1 MKLIE
6 QLKIFFISLIFF
18 TIFTSF
24 LHAQSKDPITPDT
37 LSIFGGTAYNNFEV
51 SSGIG
56 LSTNY
61 SSFQHITQPTGDQ
74 QKFDNFA
81 PALEANIFYKN
92 KSENTIGFGFL
103 VNGFRGTN
111 KDSFNYSTTVGSHGS
126 SVAADLGSG
135 GGDEYLDVMPITGV
149 ASIGA
154 AVSGDPISSFQIK
167 SDLNSYSISPYVRIN
182 NNFFNS
188 SEFKFLKDYTT
199 DVGIMY
205 NNLNYDLSV
214 DLYDT
219 SGTRTYF
226 LNEKVKHNAIGP
238 FISLT
243 NIVPIQNSSYQFM
256 YGAKLAA
263 LFTESKLTA
272 NQSNTSGVQTY
283 NVTDSNNSF
292 GGLGTISL
300 GIINPLPQGIFYLM
314 ANGTVRND
322 VSKIVNPRCGAMI
335 DCNANN
341 SDAPGAAVDTDLATA
356 GYTAYGS
363 RSPAHL
369 ERTTNVSGSLM
380 AGIKLDF

>member
-1 MKLIE
+1 MKPIK
-6 QLKIFFISLIFF
+6 QLKTFFLSLIFF

-24 LHAQSKDPITPDT
+24 LHAQTKDPITPDT

-61 SSFQHITQPTGDQ
+61 GSFQHITQPTGDQ

-111 KDSFNYSTTVGSHGS
+111 KDSFDYSTTVNSHGS
-126 SVAADLGSG
+126 TAGDLVFGTG
-135 GGDEYLDVMPITGV
+135 VEYLDVMPITGAV
-149 ASIGA
+149 SIGDTA
-154 AVSGDPISSFQIK
+154 SNTISSFKIK
-167 SDLNSYSISPYVRIN
+167 SNLNSYSISPYVRID

-188 SEFKFLKDYTT
+188 SEFKFLKNYTT

-205 NNLNYDLSV
+205 NNLDYDLSV
-214 DLYDT
+214 DLYRID
-219 SGTRTYF
+219 GERRYF

-243 NIVPIQNSSYQFM
+243 NTVPIENSSFQFL

-272 NQSNTSGVQTY
+272 NQSDRFGAQTY
-283 NVTDSNNSF
+283 NVTDKNNSF

-300 GIINPLPQGIFYLM
+300 GIINPLPQGMFYLM

-335 DCNANN
+335 DCNAA
-341 SDAPGAAVDTDLATA
+341 DATQVDAGLSSA

-380 AGIKLDF
+380 VGVKLDF

>member
-1 MKLIE
+1 MKLIRH
-6 QLKIFFISLIFF
+6 LKIFFLSLFFF

-24 LHAQSKDPITPDT
+24 LHAQTKDLVTPDT
-37 LSIFGGTAYNNFEV
+37 LNIFGGTAYNNFEV

-61 SSFQHITQPTGDQ
+61 GTFQHITQPTGDQ

-103 VNGFRGTN
+103 VNGFRGTS
-111 KDSFNYSTTVGSHGS
+111 KDSFNYSTTIGSHGS
-126 SVAADLGSG
+126 VEADIVMGNG
-135 GGDEYLDVMPITGV
+135 IEYLDVMPITGAV
-149 ASIGA
+149 SIGA
-154 AVSGDPISSFQIK
+154 TAFNTISSFKIK
-167 SDLNSYSISPYVRIN
+167 SDLNSYSISPYVRVD

-188 SEFKFLKDYTT
+188 SEFKFLKHYTT

-205 NNLNYDLSV
+205 NNLNFDLSV
-214 DLYDT
+214 DVYNT

-272 NQSNTSGVQTY
+272 NQSNRIGVQTY
-283 NVTDSNNSF
+283 NVTDKNNSF

-300 GIINPLPQGIFYLM
+300 GIINPLPQGMFYLM

-322 VSKIVNPRCGAMI
+322 VSKIVNPRCGPMI
-335 DCNANN
+335 QCN
-341 SDAPGAAVDTDLATA
+341 APGAPITPSLSDA

-380 AGIKLDF
+380 VGVKLDF

>member
-1 MKLIE
+1 MKTIK
-6 QLKIFFISLIFF
+6 QLKLFFFSLIFF

-24 LHAQSKDPITPDT
+24 LHAQTKDPITPDT
-37 LSIFGGTAYNNFEV
+37 LSIFGGTAYNNFKV

-56 LSTNY
+56 LSVNHV
-61 SSFQHITQPTGDQ
+61 SFQHITQPTGDQ
-74 QKFDNFA
+74 QKFDNFS

-92 KSENTIGFGFL
+92 KLENTIGFGFL
-103 VNGFRGTN
+103 INGFRGTN
-111 KDSFNYSTTVGSHGS
+111 KDSFDYSTTVGSHS
-126 SVAADLGSG
+126 SDAADIVGSG
-135 GGDEYLDVMPITGV
+135 IEYMDVMPITGV
-149 ASIGA
+149 VSIGA
-154 AVSGDPISSFQIK
+154 TAAATTSSFKIK
-167 SDLNSYSISPYVRIN
+167 SDLNSYSISPYVRID

-199 DVGIMY
+199 DIGIMY

-214 DLYDT
+214 DLYNT

-243 NIVPIQNSSYQFM
+243 NIVPIENSSYQFI

-283 NVTDSNNSF
+283 NVTDKNNSF

-300 GIINPLPQGIFYLM
+300 GIINPLPQGMFYLM

-335 DCNANN
+335 DC
-341 SDAPGAAVDTDLATA
+341 DAAAQADVNVALGTA

-380 AGIKLDF
+380 VGVKLDF

>member
-1 MKLIE
+1 MKLIK
-6 QLKIFFISLIFF
+6 QLKAFFLSLIFF

-24 LHAQSKDPITPDT
+24 LHAQTKDPATPDT
-37 LSIFGGTAYNNFEV
+37 LSIFGGTAYNNFKV

-92 KSENTIGFGFL
+92 KSKNTIGFGFL
-103 VNGFRGTN
+103 INGFRGTN
-111 KDSFNYSTTVGSHGS
+111 KDSFDYSTTVGSHGS
-126 SVAADLGSG
+126 DAADLISIGT
-135 GGDEYLDVMPITGV
+135 EYIDVMPITGAV
-149 ASIGA
+149 SIGDTA
-154 AVSGDPISSFQIK
+154 SNTTSSFKIK
-167 SDLNSYSISPYVRIN
+167 SDLNSYSISPYVRVD

-188 SEFKFLKDYTT
+188 TEFKFLKDYTT

-214 DLYDT
+214 DVYHT

-243 NIVPIQNSSYQFM
+243 NIVPIENSSYQFI
-256 YGAKLAA
+256 YGAKLAT
-263 LFTESKLTA
+263 LFTESTLTA
-272 NQSNTSGVQTY
+272 NQSNRFGAQTY
-283 NVTDSNNSF
+283 NVTDKNNSF
-292 GGLGTISL
+292 GGLGAISL
-300 GIINPLPQGIFYLM
+300 GIINPLPQGMLYLM
-314 ANGTVRND
+314 ASGTVRND

-335 DCNANN
+335 DCNA
-341 SDAPGAAVDTDLATA
+341 SSAGDVDVT

>member
-1 MKLIE
+1 MKLIK
-6 QLKIFFISLIFF
+6 QLKAFFLSLIFF

-24 LHAQSKDPITPDT
+24 LHAQTKDPATPDT
-37 LSIFGGTAYNNFEV
+37 LSIFGGTAYNNFKV

-56 LSTNY
+56 LSINY
-61 SSFQHITQPTGDQ
+61 GTFQHITQPTGDQ

-111 KDSFNYSTTVGSHGS
+111 KDSYGYSTTVGSHGS
-126 SVAADLGSG
+126 AAADIAVGTG
-135 GGDEYLDVMPITGV
+135 VEFIDVMPITGV
-149 ASIGA
+149 VSIGQTA
-154 AVSGDPISSFQIK
+154 TNTTSSFKIK
-167 SDLNSYSISPYVRIN
+167 SDLNSYSISPYVRVD

-188 SEFKFLKDYTT
+188 LEFKFLKDYTT

-205 NNLNYDLSV
+205 NNLNYELSV
-214 DLYDT
+214 DVYNT

-243 NIVPIQNSSYQFM
+243 NIVPIENSSYQFI
-256 YGAKLAA
+256 YGAKLAT
-263 LFTESKLTA
+263 LFTESTLTA
-272 NQSNTSGVQTY
+272 NQSNRFGAQTY
-283 NVTDSNNSF
+283 NVTDKNNSF
-292 GGLGTISL
+292 GGLGAISL
-300 GIINPLPQGIFYLM
+300 GIINPLPQGMLYLM
-314 ANGTVRND
+314 ASGTVRND

-335 DCNANN
+335 DCNA
-341 SDAPGAAVDTDLATA
+341 SSAGDVDVT

>member
-1 MKLIE
+1 MKLIKKS
-6 QLKIFFISLIFF
+6 KIFFLSLIFF
-18 TIFTSF
+18 TIFAPF
-24 LHAQSKDPITPDT
+24 LNAQTKDPVTPDT
-37 LSIFGGTAYNNFEV
+37 LSIFGGTAYNNFKV

-61 SSFQHITQPTGDQ
+61 ISFQHITQPTGDQ

-92 KSENTIGFGFL
+92 KSENTLGFGFL

-126 SVAADLGSG
+126 DASDIVSNGT
-135 GGDEYLDVMPITGV
+135 EFIDVMPITGV

-154 AVSGDPISSFQIK
+154 TATNTTTSFKIK
-167 SDLNSYSISPYVRIN
+167 SDLNSYSISPYVRVDS
-182 NNFFNS
+182 NFFNS
-188 SEFKFLKDYTT
+188 SDFKFLKNYVT
-199 DVGIMY
+199 DIGIMY
-205 NNLNYDLSV
+205 NNLNFELNV
-214 DLYDT
+214 DLYNT

-243 NIVPIQNSSYQFM
+243 NIVPIENSSYQFM

-263 LFTESKLTA
+263 LFVESRLTA
-272 NQSNTSGVQTY
+272 NQSNRFGNQTY
-283 NVTDSNNSF
+283 NVTDKNNSF

-300 GIINPLPQGIFYLM
+300 GIINPLPQGLFYLM

-322 VSKIVNPRCGAMI
+322 VSKIVNPRCGANI
-335 DCNANN
+335 DC
-341 SDAPGAAVDTDLATA
+341 DASSAGDVNVT

-380 AGIKLDF
+380 VGVKLDF

>member
-1 MKLIE
+1 MKLIKKS
-6 QLKIFFISLIFF
+6 KIFFLSLIFF
-18 TIFTSF
+18 TIFAPF
-24 LHAQSKDPITPDT
+24 LNAQTKDPVTPDT
-37 LSIFGGTAYNNFEV
+37 LSIFGGTAYNNFKV

-92 KSENTIGFGFL
+92 KSENTLGFGFL

-126 SVAADLGSG
+126 DASDIVSNGT
-135 GGDEYLDVMPITGV
+135 EFIDVMPITGV

-154 AVSGDPISSFQIK
+154 TATNTTTSFKIK
-167 SDLNSYSISPYVRIN
+167 SDLNSYSISPYVRVDS
-182 NNFFNS
+182 NFFNS
-188 SEFKFLKDYTT
+188 SDFKFLKNYVT
-199 DVGIMY
+199 DIGIMY
-205 NNLNYDLSV
+205 NNLNFELNV
-214 DLYDT
+214 DLYNT

-243 NIVPIQNSSYQFM
+243 NIVPIENSSYQFM

-263 LFTESKLTA
+263 LFAESRLTA
-272 NQSNTSGVQTY
+272 NQSNRFGNQTY
-283 NVTDSNNSF
+283 NVTDKNNSF

-300 GIINPLPQGIFYLM
+300 GIINPLPQGLFYLM

-322 VSKIVNPRCGAMI
+322 VSKIVNPRCGANI
-335 DCNANN
+335 DC
-341 SDAPGAAVDTDLATA
+341 DASSAGDVNVT

-380 AGIKLDF
+380 VGVKLDF

>member
-6 QLKIFFISLIFF
+6 QLKIFFLSLIFF

-61 SSFQHITQPTGDQ
+61 RSFQHITQPTGDQ

-103 VNGFRGTN
+103 INGFRGTN
-111 KDSFNYSTTVGSHGS
+111 KDSFDYSTTVGSHGS
-126 SVAADLGSG
+126 DAADIMFAGI
-135 GGDEYLDVMPITGV
+135 EFIDVMPITGV

-154 AVSGDPISSFQIK
+154 TAFNTTSSFKIK
-167 SDLNSYSISPYVRIN
+167 SDLNSYSISPYVRLD

-199 DVGIMY
+199 DIGIMY

-214 DLYDT
+214 DLYNT

-243 NIVPIQNSSYQFM
+243 NTVPIQNSSYQFM

-272 NQSNTSGVQTY
+272 NQSNTTGVQTY
-283 NVTDSNNSF
+283 NVTDKNNSF

-300 GIINPLPQGIFYLM
+300 GIINPMPQGMFYLM

-335 DCNANN
+335 DCNASSAGDPNL
-341 SDAPGAAVDTDLATA
+341 DVT

-380 AGIKLDF
+380 VGVKLDF

>member
-1 MKLIE
+1 MKLIK
-6 QLKIFFISLIFF
+6 QLKAFFLSLIFF

-24 LHAQSKDPITPDT
+24 LHAQTKDPATPDT
-37 LSIFGGTAYNNFEV
+37 LSIFGGTAYNNFKV

-103 VNGFRGTN
+103 INGFKGTN
-111 KDSFNYSTTVGSHGS
+111 KDSFDYSTTVGSHGS
-126 SVAADLGSG
+126 NEADLISNG
-135 GGDEYLDVMPITGV
+135 GEYLDVMPITGA
-149 ASIGA
+149 ASIGDTA
-154 AVSGDPISSFQIK
+154 NNTTSSFKIK
-167 SDLNSYSISPYVRIN
+167 SDLNSYSISPYVRVD

-188 SEFKFLKDYTT
+188 TEFKFLKDYTT

-205 NNLNYDLSV
+205 NNLNYELSV
-214 DLYDT
+214 DVYHT

-243 NIVPIQNSSYQFM
+243 NIVPIENSSYQFI
-256 YGAKLAA
+256 YGAKLAT
-263 LFTESKLTA
+263 LFTESTLTA
-272 NQSNTSGVQTY
+272 NQSDRIGVQTY
-283 NVTDSNNSF
+283 NVTDKNNSF

-300 GIINPLPQGIFYLM
+300 GIINPLPQGMFYLM

-322 VSKIVNPRCGAMI
+322 VSKIVNPRCGPMI
-335 DCNANN
+335 QCNASSAPITSLL
-341 SDAPGAAVDTDLATA
+341 SDA

-380 AGIKLDF
+380 VGVKLDF

>member
-1 MKLIE
+1 MKLIK
-6 QLKIFFISLIFF
+6 QLKNFFLSLIFF

-24 LHAQSKDPITPDT
+24 LHAQTKDPITPDT
-37 LSIFGGTAYNNFEV
+37 LSIFGGTAYNNFKV

-61 SSFQHITQPTGDQ
+61 QSFQHITQPTGDQ

-92 KSENTIGFGFL
+92 KSENTLGFGFL

-126 SVAADLGSG
+126 AAADIIGTG
-135 GGDEYLDVMPITGV
+135 GTDGIEFLDIMPITGV
-149 ASIGA
+149 ISIGA
-154 AVSGDPISSFQIK
+154 TASNTISSFKIK
-167 SDLNSYSISPYVRIN
+167 SDLNSYSISPYVRVD

-188 SEFKFLKDYTT
+188 SEFKFLKNYTT

-214 DLYDT
+214 DLYNT

-243 NIVPIQNSSYQFM
+243 NIVPIQNSSYQFI

-272 NQSNTSGVQTY
+272 NQSNTFGEQTY
-283 NVTDSNNSF
+283 NVTDKNNSF

-300 GIINPLPQGIFYLM
+300 GIINPLPQGMFYLM

-335 DCNANN
+335 DCNAA
-341 SDAPGAAVDTDLATA
+341 SAGAVNAELSSA

-380 AGIKLDF
+380 VGVKLDF

>member
-126 SVAADLGSG
+126 SDAADIRSS
-135 GGDEYLDVMPITGV
+135 GDEYLDVMPITGV

-214 DLYDT
+214 DLYNS
-219 SGTRTYF
+219 SGQRRYF

-243 NIVPIQNSSYQFM
+243 NIVPIENSSYQFM

-272 NQSNTSGVQTY
+272 NQSNRFGEQTY
-283 NVTDSNNSF
+283 NVTDKNNSF

-300 GIINPLPQGIFYLM
+300 GIINPMPQGMFYLM
-314 ANGTVRND
+314 ASGTVRND
-322 VSKIVNPRCGAMI
+322 VSKIVNPRCGPMI
-335 DCNANN
+335 QCNATGSFPLEVNE
-341 SDAPGAAVDTDLATA
+341 SLSSA

-380 AGIKLDF
+380 VGVKLDF

>member
-126 SVAADLGSG
+126 SDAADITSTGA
-135 GGDEYLDVMPITGV
+135 EYLDVMPITGV

-154 AVSGDPISSFQIK
+154 AVAGDPISSFQIK

-214 DLYDT
+214 DLYNS
-219 SGTRTYF
+219 SGQRRYF

-243 NIVPIQNSSYQFM
+243 NIVPIENSSYQFM
-256 YGAKLAA
+256 YGAKLAV
-263 LFTESKLTA
+263 LFAESKLTA
-272 NQSNTSGVQTY
+272 NQSNRSGVQTY

-300 GIINPLPQGIFYLM
+300 GITNPLPQGMFYLI
-314 ANGTVRND
+314 ASGTVRND
-322 VSKIVNPRCGAMI
+322 VSKIVNPRCGPMI
-335 DCNANN
+335 QCNA
-341 SDAPGAAVDTDLATA
+341 GAAGDVTSSLRDA

-363 RSPAHL
+363 SSPAHL

>member
-1 MKLIE
+1 MKLIRR
-6 QLKIFFISLIFF
+6 LKTFFLSLVFF

-24 LHAQSKDPITPDT
+24 LHAQTKDPITPDT
-37 LSIFGGTAYNNFEV
+37 LSIFGGAAYNNFKV

-103 VNGFRGTN
+103 INGFRGTN
-111 KDSFNYSTTVGSHGS
+111 KDSFDYSTTVGSHGS
-126 SVAADLGSG
+126 SDAADITSFGW
-135 GGDEYLDVMPITGV
+135 EYLDVMPITGV

-154 AVSGDPISSFQIK
+154 TASNTTSSFKIK
-167 SDLNSYSISPYVRIN
+167 SDLNSYSISPYVRVD

-205 NNLNYDLSV
+205 NNLNFDLSV
-214 DLYDT
+214 DVYNT

-272 NQSNTSGVQTY
+272 NQSNTFGVQTY
-283 NVTDSNNSF
+283 NVTDKNNSF

-300 GIINPLPQGIFYLM
+300 GIINPLPQGMFYLM

-335 DCNANN
+335 DCNA
-341 SDAPGAAVDTDLATA
+341 AAQADVNVT

-380 AGIKLDF
+380 VGVKLDF

>member
-1 MKLIE
+1 MKLIK
-6 QLKIFFISLIFF
+6 QLKTFFLSLIFF

-24 LHAQSKDPITPDT
+24 LHAQTKDPVTLDT

-103 VNGFRGTN
+103 VNGFRGTS

-126 SVAADLGSG
+126 AAADISSG
-135 GGDEYLDVMPITGV
+135 EGVEFLDVMPITGV
-149 ASIGA
+149 VSIGA
-154 AVSGDPISSFQIK
+154 TASNTTSSFKIK
-167 SDLNSYSISPYVRIN
+167 SDLNSYSISPYVRID

-214 DLYDT
+214 DLYNT

-243 NIVPIQNSSYQFM
+243 NIVPIENSSYQFM

-272 NQSNTSGVQTY
+272 NQSNRSGVQTY
-283 NVTDSNNSF
+283 NVTDKNNSF
-292 GGLGTISL
+292 GGLGAISL

-335 DCNANN
+335 DCDAGTINA
-341 SDAPGAAVDTDLATA
+341 SLSSA

>member
-1 MKLIE
+1 MKLIRR
-6 QLKIFFISLIFF
+6 LKTFFLSLVFF

-24 LHAQSKDPITPDT
+24 LHAQTKDPITPDT

-111 KDSFNYSTTVGSHGS
+111 KDSFDYSTTVGSHS
-126 SVAADLGSG
+126 SDAADIV
-135 GGDEYLDVMPITGV
+135 GDGREYMDVMPITGV
-149 ASIGA
+149 VSIGHTA
-154 AVSGDPISSFQIK
+154 RNTTSSFKIK
-167 SDLNSYSISPYVRIN
+167 SDLNSYSISPYVRVD

-199 DVGIMY
+199 DIGIMY

-214 DLYDT
+214 DHYNI

-243 NIVPIQNSSYQFM
+243 NIVPIENSSYQFI

-283 NVTDSNNSF
+283 NVTDKNNSF

-300 GIINPLPQGIFYLM
+300 GIINPLPQGMFYLM

-335 DCNANN
+335 DC
-341 SDAPGAAVDTDLATA
+341 DAAAQAEVALRTA

-369 ERTTNVSGSLM
+369 ERTTNVAGSLM

>member
-1 MKLIE
+1 MKLIRR
-6 QLKIFFISLIFF
+6 LKTFFLSLVFF

-24 LHAQSKDPITPDT
+24 LHAQTKDPITPDT

-56 LSTNY
+56 LSVNH

-103 VNGFRGTN
+103 INGFRGTN
-111 KDSFNYSTTVGSHGS
+111 KDSFDYSTTVGSHS
-126 SVAADLGSG
+126 SDAADIV
-135 GGDEYLDVMPITGV
+135 GDGREYMDVMPITGV

-154 AVSGDPISSFQIK
+154 TVSNTISSFKIK
-167 SDLNSYSISPYVRIN
+167 SDLNSYSISPYVRVD

-199 DVGIMY
+199 DIGIMY

-214 DLYDT
+214 DLYNT

-243 NIVPIQNSSYQFM
+243 NTVPIQNSSYQFI

-272 NQSNTSGVQTY
+272 NQSNTTGVQTY
-283 NVTDSNNSF
+283 NVTDKNNSF

-300 GIINPLPQGIFYLM
+300 GIINPMPQGMFYLM

-335 DCNANN
+335 DCNASSAGDPNL
-341 SDAPGAAVDTDLATA
+341 DVT

-380 AGIKLDF
+380 VGVKLDF

>member
-1 MKLIE
+1 MKLIR
-6 QLKIFFISLIFF
+6 QLKTFFLSLFFF

-24 LHAQSKDPITPDT
+24 LHAQTKDPITPDT
-37 LSIFGGTAYNNFEV
+37 LSIFGGTAYNNFKV

-61 SSFQHITQPTGDQ
+61 GTFQHITQPTGDQ

-103 VNGFRGTN
+103 VNGFRGTS

-126 SVAADLGSG
+126 AAADIDVRTGI
-135 GGDEYLDVMPITGV
+135 EFLDVMPITGAV
-149 ASIGA
+149 SIGA
-154 AVSGDPISSFQIK
+154 AIAGETGSFKIK
-167 SDLNSYSISPYVRIN
+167 SDLNSYSISPYIRID

-214 DLYDT
+214 DLYN
-219 SGTRTYF
+219 SLGQRRYF

-243 NIVPIQNSSYQFM
+243 NIVPIENSSYQFI

-272 NQSNTSGVQTY
+272 NQSDRFGVQTY
-283 NVTDSNNSF
+283 NVTDKNNSF

-300 GIINPLPQGIFYLM
+300 GIINPLPQGMFYLM

-335 DCNANN
+335 DCDAGTVNA
-341 SDAPGAAVDTDLATA
+341 SLSSA

>member
-1 MKLIE
+1 MKLIK
-6 QLKIFFISLIFF
+6 QLKAFFLSLIFF

-24 LHAQSKDPITPDT
+24 LHAQTKDPITPDT

-61 SSFQHITQPTGDQ
+61 NTFQHITQPTGDQ

-81 PALEANIFYKN
+81 PALEANIFYKK

-103 VNGFRGTN
+103 VNGFRGTS

-126 SVAADLGSG
+126 AAADIGGAG
-135 GGDEYLDVMPITGV
+135 GGEYLDVMPITG
-149 ASIGA
+149 AKSIGA
-154 AVSGDPISSFQIK
+154 AVAGETSSFKIK
-167 SDLNSYSISPYVRIN
+167 SDLNSYSISPYVRID

-214 DLYDT
+214 DLYNS
-219 SGTRTYF
+219 SGQRRYF

-243 NIVPIQNSSYQFM
+243 NIVPIENSSYQFM

-283 NVTDSNNSF
+283 NVTDKNNSF
-292 GGLGTISL
+292 GGLGTILL
-300 GIINPLPQGIFYLM
+300 GIINPLPQGMFYLM

-335 DCNANN
+335 DCDAANA
-341 SDAPGAAVDTDLATA
+341 GAVDVA

-380 AGIKLDF
+380 VGVKLDF

>member
-1 MKLIE
+1 MKLTKK
-6 QLKIFFISLIFF
+6 LKNFFLSLIFF

-24 LHAQSKDPITPDT
+24 LHAQTKDPVTPDT
-37 LSIFGGTAYNNFEV
+37 LSIFGGAAYNNFKV

-103 VNGFRGTN
+103 VNGFRGTS

-126 SVAADLGSG
+126 AAADIAAGAG
-135 GGDEYLDVMPITGV
+135 VEFIDVMPITGV
-149 ASIGA
+149 ASIGQTA
-154 AVSGDPISSFQIK
+154 TNTTSSFKIK
-167 SDLNSYSISPYVRIN
+167 SDLNSYSISPYVRVD

-188 SEFKFLKDYTT
+188 SQFKFLKDYTT

-205 NNLNYDLSV
+205 NNLNYELSV
-214 DLYDT
+214 DVYNT

-243 NIVPIQNSSYQFM
+243 NIVPIESSSYQFI
-256 YGAKLAA
+256 YGAKLAT
-263 LFTESKLTA
+263 LFAESTLTA
-272 NQSNTSGVQTY
+272 NQSNRTGVQTY
-283 NVTDSNNSF
+283 NVTDKNNSF
-292 GGLGTISL
+292 GGLGSISL
-300 GIINPLPQGIFYLM
+300 GIINPLPQGMLYLM
-314 ANGTVRND
+314 ASGTVRND

-335 DCNANN
+335 DCNASSAGDPNL
-341 SDAPGAAVDTDLATA
+341 DVT

-380 AGIKLDF
+380 IGVKLDF

>member
-103 VNGFRGTN
+103 INGFRGTS

-126 SVAADLGSG
+126 AAADIFLGEG
-135 GGDEYLDVMPITGV
+135 IEFLDVMPITGV
-149 ASIGA
+149 VSIGHTA
-154 AVSGDPISSFQIK
+154 SNTTSSFKIK
-167 SDLNSYSISPYVRIN
+167 SDLNSYSISPYVRID

-214 DLYDT
+214 DLYNT

-243 NIVPIQNSSYQFM
+243 NIVPIENSSYQFM

-272 NQSNTSGVQTY
+272 NQSNRTGVQTY
-283 NVTDSNNSF
+283 NVTDKNNFF
-292 GGLGTISL
+292 GGLGAISL
-300 GIINPLPQGIFYLM
+300 GIINPLPQGMLYLM
-314 ANGTVRND
+314 ASGTVRND

-335 DCNANN
+335 DCDAGTVNA
-341 SDAPGAAVDTDLATA
+341 SLSSA

-380 AGIKLDF
+380 VGVKLDF

>member
-6 QLKIFFISLIFF
+6 QLKIFFLSLIFF

-24 LHAQSKDPITPDT
+24 LHAQTKDPITPDT

-103 VNGFRGTN
+103 INGFRGTN
-111 KDSFNYSTTVGSHGS
+111 KDSFDYSTTVGSHS
-126 SVAADLGSG
+126 SNAADIVDDGR
-135 GGDEYLDVMPITGV
+135 EYMDVMPITG
-149 ASIGA
+149 ARSIGSTA
-154 AVSGDPISSFQIK
+154 NSTTSSFKIK
-167 SDLNSYSISPYVRIN
+167 SDLNSYSISPYVRID

-214 DLYDT
+214 DLYNT

-272 NQSNTSGVQTY
+272 NQSNRTGEQTY
-283 NVTDSNNSF
+283 NVTDKNNSF

-300 GIINPLPQGIFYLM
+300 GIINPLPQGMFYLI

-322 VSKIVNPRCGAMI
+322 VSRIVNPRCGAMI
-335 DCNANN
+335 DCNAG
-341 SDAPGAAVDTDLATA
+341 SVDGALGTA

-380 AGIKLDF
+380 VGVKLDF

>member
-1 MKLIE
+1 MKLIRR
-6 QLKIFFISLIFF
+6 LKTFFLSLVFF

-24 LHAQSKDPITPDT
+24 LHAQTKDPITPDT

-56 LSTNY
+56 LSVNH

-103 VNGFRGTN
+103 INGFRGTN
-111 KDSFNYSTTVGSHGS
+111 KDSFDYSTTVGSHS
-126 SVAADLGSG
+126 SDAADIV
-135 GGDEYLDVMPITGV
+135 GDGREYMDVMPITGV

-154 AVSGDPISSFQIK
+154 TASNTISSFKIK
-167 SDLNSYSISPYVRIN
+167 SDLNSYSISPYVRVD

-199 DVGIMY
+199 DIGIMY

-214 DLYDT
+214 DLYNT

-243 NIVPIQNSSYQFM
+243 NTVPIQNSSYQFI

-283 NVTDSNNSF
+283 NVTDKNNSF

-300 GIINPLPQGIFYLM
+300 GIINPLPQGMFYLM

-322 VSKIVNPRCGAMI
+322 VSKIVNPRCGPMI
-335 DCNANN
+335 QCNASSAPITSSL
-341 SDAPGAAVDTDLATA
+341 SDA

-380 AGIKLDF
+380 VGVKLDF

>member
-1 MKLIE
+1 MKLIK
-6 QLKIFFISLIFF
+6 QLKNFFLSLIFF
-18 TIFTSF
+18 SIFTSF
-24 LHAQSKDPITPDT
+24 LHAQTKDPITPDT
-37 LSIFGGTAYNNFEV
+37 LSIFGGTAYNNFKV

-56 LSTNY
+56 LSINH

-81 PALEANIFYKN
+81 PALEANIFYKD

-103 VNGFRGTN
+103 INGFRGTN
-111 KDSFNYSTTVGSHGS
+111 KDSFDYSTTVGSHS
-126 SVAADLGSG
+126 SNAADIVSNGI
-135 GGDEYLDVMPITGV
+135 EYIDVMPITGV

-154 AVSGDPISSFQIK
+154 SASNTISSFKIK
-167 SDLNSYSISPYVRIN
+167 SDLNSYSISPYVRVD

-199 DVGIMY
+199 DIGIMY

-214 DLYDT
+214 DLYNT

-238 FISLT
+238 FVSLT

-272 NQSNTSGVQTY
+272 NQSNTLGEQTY
-283 NVTDSNNSF
+283 NVTDKNNSF

-300 GIINPLPQGIFYLM
+300 GIINPMPQGIFYLM

-335 DCNANN
+335 DCNA
-341 SDAPGAAVDTDLATA
+341 SEQALVDPSLSSA

-380 AGIKLDF
+380 VGVKLDF

>member
-6 QLKIFFISLIFF
+6 QLKIFFLSLIFF

-24 LHAQSKDPITPDT
+24 LHAQTKDPITPDT
-37 LSIFGGTAYNNFEV
+37 LSIFGGTAYNNFKV

-61 SSFQHITQPTGDQ
+61 GSFQHITQPTGDQ

-103 VNGFRGTN
+103 VNGFRGTS

-126 SVAADLGSG
+126 AAADIAAGAG
-135 GGDEYLDVMPITGV
+135 VEFIDVMPITGAV
-149 ASIGA
+149 SIGDTA
-154 AVSGDPISSFQIK
+154 SNTTSSFKIK
-167 SDLNSYSISPYVRIN
+167 SDLNSYSISPYVRVD

-188 SEFKFLKDYTT
+188 TEFKFLKDYTT

-205 NNLNYDLSV
+205 NNLNYELSV
-214 DLYDT
+214 DVYHT

-243 NIVPIQNSSYQFM
+243 NIVPIENSSYQFI
-256 YGAKLAA
+256 YGAKLAT
-263 LFTESKLTA
+263 LFTESTLTA
-272 NQSNTSGVQTY
+272 NQSDRIGVQTY
-283 NVTDSNNSF
+283 NVTDKNNSF
-292 GGLGTISL
+292 GGLGAISL
-300 GIINPLPQGIFYLM
+300 GIINPLPQGMLYLM
-314 ANGTVRND
+314 ASGTVRND

-335 DCNANN
+335 DCNASSAGDVN
-341 SDAPGAAVDTDLATA
+341 VT

>member
-6 QLKIFFISLIFF
+6 HLKIFFLSLIFF

-56 LSTNY
+56 LSVNH

-111 KDSFNYSTTVGSHGS
+111 KDSFDYSTTVGSHS
-126 SVAADLGSG
+126 SDAADIV
-135 GGDEYLDVMPITGV
+135 GDGREYMDVMPITGV

-154 AVSGDPISSFQIK
+154 ADANSISSFKIK
-167 SDLNSYSISPYVRIN
+167 SDLNSYSISPYVRVD

-214 DLYDT
+214 DLYNS
-219 SGTRTYF
+219 SGQRRYF

-243 NIVPIQNSSYQFM
+243 NIVPIENSSYQFI

-283 NVTDSNNSF
+283 NVTDKNNSF

-300 GIINPLPQGIFYLM
+300 GIINPLPQGMFYLM

-322 VSKIVNPRCGAMI
+322 VSKIVNPRCGPMI
-335 DCNANN
+335 QCNAASAGDVNA
-341 SDAPGAAVDTDLATA
+341 SLSSA

>member
-1 MKLIE
+1 MKLIK
-6 QLKIFFISLIFF
+6 QLKIFFLSLIFF

-61 SSFQHITQPTGDQ
+61 NTFSHITQPTGDQ

-103 VNGFRGTN
+103 VNGFRGTS

-126 SVAADLGSG
+126 EAADIG
-135 GGDEYLDVMPITGV
+135 GGGGGEYLDVMPITG
-149 ASIGA
+149 AKSIGA
-154 AVSGDPISSFQIK
+154 AVAGETSSFKIK
-167 SDLNSYSISPYVRIN
+167 SDLNSYSISPYVRID

-214 DLYDT
+214 DLYNS
-219 SGTRTYF
+219 SGQRRYF

-243 NIVPIQNSSYQFM
+243 NIVPIENSSYQFM

-272 NQSNTSGVQTY
+272 NQSNRFGEQTY
-283 NVTDSNNSF
+283 NVTDNNNSF

-300 GIINPLPQGIFYLM
+300 GITNPLP
-314 ANGTVRND
+314 
-322 VSKIVNPRCGAMI
+322 
-335 DCNANN
+335 
-341 SDAPGAAVDTDLATA
+341 
-356 GYTAYGS
+356 
-363 RSPAHL
+363 
-369 ERTTNVSGSLM
+369 SL
-380 AGIKLDF
+380 LL

>member
-1 MKLIE
+1 MKLIK
-6 QLKIFFISLIFF
+6 QLKAFFLSLIFF

-24 LHAQSKDPITPDT
+24 LHAQTKDPATPDT
-37 LSIFGGTAYNNFEV
+37 LSIFGGTAYNNFKV

-103 VNGFRGTN
+103 INGFRGTN
-111 KDSFNYSTTVGSHGS
+111 KDSFDYSTTVGSHGS
-126 SVAADLGSG
+126 DAADLISNG
-135 GGDEYLDVMPITGV
+135 GEYLDVMPITGAV
-149 ASIGA
+149 SIGDTA
-154 AVSGDPISSFQIK
+154 SNTTSSFKIK
-167 SDLNSYSISPYVRIN
+167 SDLNSYSISPYVRVD

-188 SEFKFLKDYTT
+188 TEFKFLKDYTT

-214 DLYDT
+214 DVYHT

-243 NIVPIQNSSYQFM
+243 NIVPIENSSYQFI
-256 YGAKLAA
+256 YGAKLAT
-263 LFTESKLTA
+263 LFTESTLTA
-272 NQSNTSGVQTY
+272 NQSDRIGVQTY
-283 NVTDSNNSF
+283 NVTDKNNSF
-292 GGLGTISL
+292 GGLGAISL
-300 GIINPLPQGIFYLM
+300 GIINPLPQGMFYLM

-335 DCNANN
+335 QCNASSAGDVN
-341 SDAPGAAVDTDLATA
+341 VT

>member
-1 MKLIE
+1 
-6 QLKIFFISLIFF
+6 
-18 TIFTSF
+18 
-24 LHAQSKDPITPDT
+24 
-37 LSIFGGTAYNNFEV
+37 
-51 SSGIG
+51 

-61 SSFQHITQPTGDQ
+61 RSFQHITQPTGDQ

-111 KDSFNYSTTVGSHGS
+111 KDSFDYSTTVNSHGS
-126 SVAADLGSG
+126 TAGDLVFGTG
-135 GGDEYLDVMPITGV
+135 VEYLDVMPITGV
-149 ASIGA
+149 VSIGDTA
-154 AVSGDPISSFQIK
+154 SNTTSSFKIK
-167 SDLNSYSISPYVRIN
+167 SDLNSYSISPYVRID

-214 DLYDT
+214 DLYNT

-243 NIVPIQNSSYQFM
+243 NTVPIQNSSYQFM

-272 NQSNTSGVQTY
+272 NQSNTTGVQTY
-283 NVTDSNNSF
+283 NVTDKNNSF

-300 GIINPLPQGIFYLM
+300 GIINPMPQGMFYLM

-335 DCNANN
+335 DCNASSAGDPNL
-341 SDAPGAAVDTDLATA
+341 DVT

-380 AGIKLDF
+380 VGVKLDF

>member
-1 MKLIE
+1 MKLIRR
-6 QLKIFFISLIFF
+6 LKTFFLSLVFF

-24 LHAQSKDPITPDT
+24 LHAQTKDPITPDT
-37 LSIFGGTAYNNFEV
+37 LSIFGGTAYNNFKV

-61 SSFQHITQPTGDQ
+61 GSFQHITQPTGDQ

-81 PALEANIFYKN
+81 PTLEANIFYKN
-92 KSENTIGFGFL
+92 KSENTTGFGFL
-103 VNGFRGTN
+103 INGFRGTN
-111 KDSFNYSTTVGSHGS
+111 KDSFDYSTTANSHGS
-126 SVAADLGSG
+126 TAGDLVFGTG
-135 GGDEYLDVMPITGV
+135 VEYLDVMPITGAV
-149 ASIGA
+149 SIGA
-154 AVSGDPISSFQIK
+154 TAANGISSFKIK
-167 SDLNSYSISPYVRIN
+167 SNLNSYSISPYVRID

-188 SEFKFLKDYTT
+188 SEFKFLKNYTT

-205 NNLNYDLSV
+205 NNLDYDLSV
-214 DLYDT
+214 DLYNID
-219 SGTRTYF
+219 GERRYF

-243 NIVPIQNSSYQFM
+243 NTVPIENSSFQFL

-272 NQSNTSGVQTY
+272 NQSNRFGEQTY
-283 NVTDSNNSF
+283 NVTDKNNSF

-300 GIINPLPQGIFYLM
+300 GIINPLPQGMFYLM

-335 DCNANN
+335 DCNAAN
-341 SDAPGAAVDTDLATA
+341 AGAVDASLSSA

-380 AGIKLDF
+380 VGVKLDF

>member
-1 MKLIE
+1 MYLIR
-6 QLKIFFISLIFF
+6 QLKTFFLSLFFF

-24 LHAQSKDPITPDT
+24 LHAQTKDPITPDT
-37 LSIFGGTAYNNFEV
+37 LSIFGGTAYNNFKV

-56 LSTNY
+56 LSVNHV
-61 SSFQHITQPTGDQ
+61 SFQHITQPTGDQ
-74 QKFDNFA
+74 QKFDNFS

-92 KSENTIGFGFL
+92 KSENTTGFGFL
-103 VNGFRGTN
+103 INGFRGTN
-111 KDSFNYSTTVGSHGS
+111 KDSFDYSTTVGSHS
-126 SVAADLGSG
+126 SDAADIV
-135 GGDEYLDVMPITGV
+135 GDGREYMDVMPITGV

-154 AVSGDPISSFQIK
+154 TASNTISSFKIK
-167 SDLNSYSISPYVRIN
+167 SDLNSYSISPYVRVD

-199 DVGIMY
+199 DIGIMY

-214 DLYDT
+214 DLYNT

-243 NIVPIQNSSYQFM
+243 NIVPIENSSYQFI

-283 NVTDSNNSF
+283 NVTDKNNSF

-300 GIINPLPQGIFYLM
+300 GIINPLPQGMFYLM

-335 DCNANN
+335 DC
-341 SDAPGAAVDTDLATA
+341 DAAAQAEVALRTA

-380 AGIKLDF
+380 VGVKLDF